1 MWLNESMA
9 RNEDEDIEIPSGE
22 DENVGDG
29 SPKVKR
35 ERRRKSK
42 EERVVERRVIFWT
55 LLVILIIT
63 LGFWLVPRIGSIF
76 RGEPIIIEN
85 ENKDQ
90 AKPAIEKPA
99 SKNYVE
105 ITL

>member
-1 MWLNESMA
+1 MA
-9 RNEDEDIEIPSGE
+9 RVEDEDIEISGE
-22 DENVGDG
+22 DDENVSGG
-29 SPKVKR
+29 GIKKKR

-42 EERVVERRVIFWT
+42 EERVAERRVIFWT
-55 LLVILIIT
+55 WLVILIIT
-63 LGFWLVPRIGSIF
+63 LGFWLVPRIGGIF
-76 RGEPIIIEN
+76 KGEPVIMEN

-90 AKPAIEKPA
+90 AKPTIEKPA

>member
-1 MWLNESMA
+1 MA
-9 RNEDEDIEIPSGE
+9 RNEDEEKNIEIPGE
-22 DENVGDG
+22 DDENVGDE

-55 LLVILIIT
+55 LLVILVIT
-63 LGFWLVPRIGSIF
+63 LGFWLVPKIGGILK
-76 RGEPIIIEN
+76 GEPVIMEN